1 MLAAQATPALSST
14 GLETGHYRVFTP
26 PLSESRIE
34 VDEDEEEYEMQDNLA
49 SIEDSHRRL
58 PAPEPEPQASPQRPG
73 GQQRHVR
80 RLDRGASDNT
90 RGNRNGSSGDIIDIP
105 AFLRKR

>member
-1 MLAAQATPALSST
+1 M
-14 GLETGHYRVFTP
+14 
-26 PLSESRIE
+26 
-34 VDEDEEEYEMQDNLA
+34 DEDEDEYRL
-49 SIEDSHRRL
+49 EDEFMEDPHQRL

-80 RLDRGASDNT
+80 RLDRGAASEVA
-90 RGNRNGSSGDIIDIP
+90 RGNRNASSGDVIDIP